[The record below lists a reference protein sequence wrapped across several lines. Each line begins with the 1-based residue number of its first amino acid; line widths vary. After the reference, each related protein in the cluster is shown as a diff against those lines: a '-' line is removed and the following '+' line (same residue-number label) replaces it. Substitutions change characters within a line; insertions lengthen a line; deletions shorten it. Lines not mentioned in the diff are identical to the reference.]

1 MKSLT
6 PEQQAF
12 AEEHHGLLLD
22 FMAKHSLG
30 DDYYDLLAN
39 RYLKVVVR
47 YLSEEALRKYSFSTV
62 VWYICVQSYR
72 TMHEIKSE
80 NCRRSQLSSIVR
92 SLHLKLLR
100 LMMASGAWSK
110 ITSPISSLRR
120 SSSATRATPIVKLLN
135 YAESVAKRLKS
146 ALPGSAKYY
155 LIIRR
160 TEL

>member
-62 VWYICVQSYR
+62 VWYHLR
-72 TMHEIKSE
+72 SE
-80 NCRRSQLSSIVR
+80 LS
-92 SLHLKLLR
+92 
-100 LMMASGAWSK
+100 
-110 ITSPISSLRR
+110 
-120 SSSATRATPIVKLLN
+120 N
-135 YAESVAKRLKS
+135 YARDQVGKLQEIPIEFYCEIPAPEI
-146 ALPGSAKYY
+146 APIDDGF
-155 LIIRR
+155 
-160 TEL
+160 

>member
-1 MKSLT
+1 MKPLT

-47 YLSEEALRKYSFSTV
+47 YLS
-62 VWYICVQSYR
+62 
-72 TMHEIKSE
+72 
-80 NCRRSQLSSIVR
+80 
-92 SLHLKLLR
+92 
-100 LMMASGAWSK
+100 MMASGAWSK

-160 TEL
+160 IEL

>member
-1 MKSLT
+1 MKPLT

-62 VWYICVQSYR
+62 VWY
-72 TMHEIKSE
+72 H
-80 NCRRSQLSSIVR
+80 
-92 SLHLKLLR
+92 LHLKLLR

>member
-1 MKSLT
+1 MKPLT

-62 VWYICVQSYR
+62 VWYHLRSELSAFTKAAMIPALIPLSITSCAD
-72 TMHEIKSE
+72 IKSM
-80 NCRRSQLSSIVR
+80 CHYARRAGSMI
-92 SLHLKLLR
+92 
-100 LMMASGAWSK
+100 
-110 ITSPISSLRR
+110 
-120 SSSATRATPIVKLLN
+120 SSSALQSKMA
-135 YAESVAKRLKS
+135 SVSISDIAFQRCAVLSKNL
-146 ALPGSAKYY
+146 
-155 LIIRR
+155 
-160 TEL
+160 

>member
-1 MKSLT
+1 MKPLT

-62 VWYICVQSYR
+62 VWYHLRSELSNYARDQVGKLQ
-72 TMHEIKSE
+72 EIPIE
-80 NCRRSQLSSIVR
+80 FYCEIPAPEIVPIDDGHAFCRAACPHR
-92 SLHLKLLR
+92 SLN
-100 LMMASGAWSK
+100 
-110 ITSPISSLRR
+110 TSYDHPSERQW
-120 SSSATRATPIVKLLN
+120 RAGQSP
-135 YAESVAKRLKS
+135 
-146 ALPGSAKYY
+146 P
-155 LIIRR
+155 
-160 TEL
+160 

>member
-62 VWYICVQSYR
+62 VWYHLRSELSNYARDQVGKLQ
-72 TMHEIKSE
+72 EIPIE
-80 NCRRSQLSSIVR
+80 FYCEIPAPEIAPIALCTAPLTAAAVASSIEEV
-92 SLHLKLLR
+92 SIPLR
-100 LMMASGAWSK
+100 MSIAELALSKPAEIVPAS
-110 ITSPISSLRR
+110 P
-120 SSSATRATPIVKLLN
+120 
-135 YAESVAKRLKS
+135 
-146 ALPGSAKYY
+146 
-155 LIIRR
+155 
-160 TEL
+160 

>member
-47 YLSEEALRKYSFSTV
+47 YLS
-62 VWYICVQSYR
+62 
-72 TMHEIKSE
+72 
-80 NCRRSQLSSIVR
+80 
-92 SLHLKLLR
+92 
-100 LMMASGAWSK
+100 
-110 ITSPISSLRR
+110 
-120 SSSATRATPIVKLLN
+120 
-135 YAESVAKRLKS
+135 
-146 ALPGSAKYY
+146 
-155 LIIRR
+155 
-160 TEL
+160 

>member
-1 MKSLT
+1 MKPLT

-62 VWYICVQSYR
+62 VWYHLR
-72 TMHEIKSE
+72 SE
-80 NCRRSQLSSIVR
+80 LS
-92 SLHLKLLR
+92 
-100 LMMASGAWSK
+100 
-110 ITSPISSLRR
+110 
-120 SSSATRATPIVKLLN
+120 N
-135 YAESVAKRLKS
+135 YARDQVGKPQEMVTGARTLFDIYTNKCSP
-146 ALPGSAKYY
+146 LPEWMKAFAFM
-155 LIIRR
+155 
-160 TEL
+160 T

>member
-1 MKSLT
+1 MKPLT

-62 VWYICVQSYR
+62 VWYHLR
-72 TMHEIKSE
+72 SE
-80 NCRRSQLSSIVR
+80 LS
-92 SLHLKLLR
+92 
-100 LMMASGAWSK
+100 
-110 ITSPISSLRR
+110 
-120 SSSATRATPIVKLLN
+120 N
-135 YAESVAKRLKS
+135 YARDQVGKPQEIPIEFYCEIPAPEIAPVDDGLWRVIEDNLTYKQFEAIQFRNQGYTNREIAELCGVGRKAIEKRF
-146 ALPGSAKYY
+146 AR
-155 LIIRR
+155 IRKILSDYK
-160 TEL
+160 EN

>member
-62 VWYICVQSYR
+62 VWYHLRSELSNYARDQVGKPQ
-72 TMHEIKSE
+72 EIPM
-80 NCRRSQLSSIVR
+80 NSIVR

-100 LMMASGAWSK
+100 LMMASGA
-110 ITSPISSLRR
+110 
-120 SSSATRATPIVKLLN
+120 
-135 YAESVAKRLKS
+135 
-146 ALPGSAKYY
+146 
-155 LIIRR
+155 
-160 TEL
+160 

>member
-1 MKSLT
+1 MKPLT

-39 RYLKVVVR
+39 RYLKAVVR
-47 YLSEEALRKYSFSTV
+47 YLSEEALRKYSFS
-62 VWYICVQSYR
+62 SYR

-80 NCRRSQLSSIVR
+80 NRRRSQSSSIVR

-100 LMMASGAWSK
+100 LMMASG
-110 ITSPISSLRR
+110 
-120 SSSATRATPIVKLLN
+120 V
-135 YAESVAKRLKS
+135 
-146 ALPGSAKYY
+146 
-155 LIIRR
+155 
-160 TEL
+160 

>member
-47 YLSEEALRKYSFSTV
+47 YLSEEALRKYSFC
-62 VWYICVQSYR
+62 WP
-72 TMHEIKSE
+72 
-80 NCRRSQLSSIVR
+80 LSSDKPQFNI
-92 SLHLKLLR
+92 K
-100 LMMASGAWSK
+100 GAGTSADCFGGCYLDHCFNDEMKPIPTNLK
-110 ITSPISSLRR
+110 ITGGN
-120 SSSATRATPIVKLLN
+120 KN
-135 YAESVAKRLKS
+135 ESFA
-146 ALPGSAKYY
+146 
-155 LIIRR
+155 
-160 TEL
+160 

>member
-1 MKSLT
+1 MKPLT

-62 VWYICVQSYR
+62 VWYHLRSELSNYARDQVGKLQ
-72 TMHEIKSE
+72 EIPIE
-80 NCRRSQLSSIVR
+80 FYCEIPAPEIVPIDDGLWRVIEDMPMPRARRISVGMSCVR
-92 SLHLKLLR
+92 SL
-100 LMMASGAWSK
+100 S
-110 ITSPISSLRR
+110 IR
-120 SSSATRATPIVKLLN
+120 SRNGIR
-135 YAESVAKRLKS
+135 SV
-146 ALPGSAKYY
+146 
-155 LIIRR
+155 
-160 TEL
+160 